1 MEYIEK
7 DNLIECLFMG
17 GSSYLVLLL
26 AGEFLLCKSQCLKL
40 NVKEGK
46 TLDGKK

>member
-1 MEYIEK
+1 M
-7 DNLIECLFMG
+7 DNLMVFHLWVDHPG
-17 GSSYLVLLL
+17 LVLLL
-26 AGEFLLCKSQCLKL
+26 AGEFPLCKSQCLKL

>member
-1 MEYIEK
+1 
-7 DNLIECLFMG
+7 MG
-17 GSSYLVLLL
+17 GSAYLVPLLV
-26 AGEFLLCKSQCLKL
+26 EVFLLCRIQCLKL